1 VAGEGTGR
9 VVVLT
14 GDEPVLLFDGDH
26 RVPVHTDLDSVGECA
41 LGTGGG
47 LVLTRSVNQAQER
60 TTMLGGSICGAG
72 KPGQGTSTPKPR
84 FPPIPPDGISPSRIR
99 GKSNS

>member
-47 LVLTRSVNQAQER
+47 LVLTRSVNQAQE
-60 TTMLGGSICGAG
+60 
-72 KPGQGTSTPKPR
+72 
-84 FPPIPPDGISPSRIR
+84 
-99 GKSNS
+99 